1 MSKKNETPE
10 IITQVIDTGDLNK
23 SSWAKPTEPS
33 PAPVDIAPLPPQQ
46 GGGNNPPPQQGEG
59 NNPPPQQ
66 GEGNNPPP
74 QQGESGS
81 TDSEG
86 T

>member
-1 MSKKNETPE
+1 MFKKNENSQ
-10 IITQVIDTGDLNK
+10 IITQVIDTGDLNE

-46 GGGNNPPPQQGEG
+46 GEG
-59 NNPPPQQ
+59 NNPPSQQ